1 MALNAQPNWLP
12 PAHMA
17 PIMDFVSKPPI
28 ELYHG
33 YPDEDISRWLIS
45 FEQLARL
52 SRWDNQFM
60 VDMCSLCL
68 RGKAQEY
75 FWSMRSRGVA
85 DYATVKHE
93 MTARFGEIEM
103 QLIAKLE
110 TRKQGISESVSDYA
124 DDMRRMFGKV
134 QYPDVAQVH
143 RFMHNLNDKY
153 RDKVI
158 DRMPRTLD
166 EAIDSAIWFEDCAA
180 GVLPNSNTSTFTP
193 RDDASKSSIGPALD
207 KYAAAQHQDVDKL
220 TDKVKP
226 VIASQTVQPR
236 ARTKATV
243 LAAQRARR
251 EYSESRAAETLPTP
265 GVTAF
270 SSPENGT
277 AVPPAQHAD
286 ASYAALATVP
296 DRLETPLLDTE
307 ITPENRSTADA
318 DLTDLQALPSKV
330 DLTSGTSDSSVDAL
344 PIVVADPAELLP
356 EGADEPV
363 HMSITDRQAALL
375 GLAVTVYKAD
385 SCTTILAQKLG
396 ELLMPLSVPAD
407 SKPEASESPLAEC
420 DTECPPLPDTV
431 STDDSLGY
439 AAEQPPKPPDPP
451 EPTSPC
457 VESVSMGTAVRQLTA
472 ENTIAMQN
480 NLPDLL
486 PAATNAA
493 ALLADAAVAHLPC
506 MPACAAEQT
515 STNVVP
521 VTAKPMETPS
531 YVQPD
536 TDRFF
541 VRPEPILVSS
551 ILP

>member
-1 MALNAQPNWLP
+1 MVCCPVSYLAAQQHNQWQDESATHSPYPLP
-12 PAHMA
+12 YSP
-17 PIMDFVSKPPI
+17 
-28 ELYHG
+28 L
-33 YPDEDISRWLIS
+33 
-45 FEQLARL
+45 EQT
-52 SRWDNQFM
+52 D
-60 VDMCSLCL
+60 
-68 RGKAQEY
+68 G
-75 FWSMRSRGVA
+75 
-85 DYATVKHE
+85 T
-93 MTARFGEIEM
+93 
-103 QLIAKLE
+103 
-110 TRKQGISESVSDYA
+110 
-124 DDMRRMFGKV
+124 
-134 QYPDVAQVH
+134 
-143 RFMHNLNDKY
+143 
-153 RDKVI
+153 
-158 DRMPRTLD
+158 
-166 EAIDSAIWFEDCAA
+166 
-180 GVLPNSNTSTFTP
+180 
-193 RDDASKSSIGPALD
+193 
-207 KYAAAQHQDVDKL
+207 YAAEHAVPVSVAPRMMMRAEL
-220 TDKVKP
+220 TVEP

-251 EYSESRAAETLPTP
+251 EYFESRAAETLPTP

-270 SSPENGT
+270 SSPEKCT

-286 ASYAALATVP
+286 ASYTALATVP

-307 ITPENRSTADA
+307 ITPEYRSTADA
-318 DLTDLQALPSKV
+318 DLTDLQAVLKPALQLPSKV

-344 PIVVADPAELLP
+344 PIIVADPAELLP

-363 HMSITDRQAALL
+363 HISITDRQAALL

-420 DTECPPLPDTV
+420 DTECPPLPDAV

-521 VTAKPMETPS
+521 VTAKPMATPS
-531 YVQPD
+531 YIQPD

-551 ILP
+551 ILYVATLVAFYAVLLTSTKHMVIQALSVMPFSPILGGKQHHVWDPGGLYSQDMQQCYCCDESTDCSTCLHIMQPTDGHST